1 MAEIKEID
9 IKERQKETVELFK
22 ECSPF
27 FVAMGDTIRQQL
39 LLDIGTADE
48 LGVNVNYLGK
58 RVRLS
63 RPAVSYHLKIL
74 KDTGL
79 VSTTKIG
86 TQVYYHLSLE
96 KKFSTVKKLVAAIDE
111 LIASK
116 AQSTE
121 QV

>member
-1 MAEIKEID
+1 
-9 IKERQKETVELFK
+9 
-22 ECSPF
+22 
-27 FVAMGDTIRQQL
+27 MGDTIRQQL